1 MSKYVKSKMLELA
14 SILDKPINVKFDQL
28 EGVDKL
34 ANDIKKY
41 QPERDLEEI
50 RGKVVQGYVI
60 EQAVKNALE
69 DRIEKSDRIIYDLIL
84 DKEYRIECK
93 DIGKVGRGKNAGKPK
108 RWLENTRERLATL
121 NKYYM
126 AVDYLVVG
134 SWEHNEETEYTVTIH
149 YIGKCYKFRDYF
161 LDSKWEGPRYYN
173 HEVAAQKGD
182 AIVING
188 IQR

>member
-1 MSKYVKSKMLELA
+1 MSKYVKAKMMELA
-14 SILDKPINVKFDQL
+14 SVLADPIKVNRDEL

-41 QPERDLEEI
+41 QPDRDIEEI
-50 RGKVVQGYVI
+50 KSKVVQGYVI

-69 DRIEKSDRIIYDLIL
+69 DRIEKSDRIIYDLL
-84 DKEYRIECK
+84 FDKEYRIECK
-93 DIGKVGRGKNAGKPK
+93 DIGKVTRGPRKGQPK

-134 SWEHNEETEYTVTIH
+134 SWTNVEKEYDVTIH
-149 YIGKCYKFRDYF
+149 YIGKCYKFREHF
-161 LDSKWEGPRYYN
+161 IDSKFDGPRYYD
-173 HEVAAQKGD
+173 HMVAAQKGD
-182 AIVING
+182 AIVINS
-188 IQR
+188 IQK